1 MASKTSENHELSLST
16 ASIFHKIRKERDKRG
31 YTQESMAHD
40 LGITPKAYQNIETGK
55 NKSIT
60 LERLQKIADIF
71 EMDLVSLL
79 QNDENVTQINGD
91 NSDLSNSQIVNFYP
105 SETAL
110 LHENEKLKIQLEA
123 KNEEVKLL
131 KKRISDLETMNEL
144 LVKK

>member
-1 MASKTSENHELSLST
+1 MKML
-16 ASIFHKIRKERDKRG
+16 HK
-31 YTQESMAHD
+31 
-40 LGITPKAYQNIETGK
+40 
-55 NKSIT
+55 
-60 LERLQKIADIF
+60 
-71 EMDLVSLL
+71 
-79 QNDENVTQINGD
+79 INGD